1 MKKKIETFIIN
12 NLKINNKKIKIKN
25 NASLLSQNFDS
36 LDLLK
41 LFFLIE
47 KKFKLKIKAK
57 DYEKLNSINNL
68 IEYILKNGK

>member
-1 MKKKIETFIIN
+1 MKKKIEKFIIK